1 MAKELEQRPMPDLDL
16 VTCPVLVLGGADD
29 PLLPPPLMTELAQA
43 LTGSRHVEHV
53 TVPGAGHPVFLDR
66 PDIAYPAVRRF
77 IDKTLRQP
85 AEP

>member
-1 MAKELEQRPMPDLDL
+1 
-16 VTCPVLVLGGADD
+16 
-29 PLLPPPLMTELAQA
+29 MTELAQA